1 MGSLSTQA
9 VETSGTAGIRR
20 VLFTP
25 LGAGPHPSQ
34 VSTKAVPDIIDKVLL
49 NAVAKARERCFTSDE
64 LKKLIKKQ
72 LSDDVIEW
80 EEFDVGYINGKR
92 GEKSSV

>member
-1 MGSLSTQA
+1 M
-9 VETSGTAGIRR
+9 
-20 VLFTP
+20 
-25 LGAGPHPSQ
+25 
-34 VSTKAVPDIIDKVLL
+34 LL

-92 GEKSSV
+92 GEKVISIKSQKNVAEVWKKIKV